1 MSAFRGV
8 AVALVKGFVRDKA
21 SVFFSLVFPLMF
33 LVLFGAIFD
42 VDSTPRLDM
51 VTIGSVPLI
60 DDMPAEARDSFD
72 EAFEVTE
79 ADDREAALDQVRGGD
94 VDVAVEMDGSVLV
107 AHYTQT
113 DAVRAAVVRG
123 TLSSFVDSANIAISG
138 VPPTFGFRAESVED
152 DSLEPIQFVTPG
164 LLGWAVAMSASFG
177 AAATLQGWRQSGL
190 MRRLQLS
197 PASPVAI
204 ISARIVVTVAIALVQ
219 MVIFLGLATGAFGLE
234 LTDSWWLVVPVLT
247 VGTLS
252 FMALG
257 LLAGAIA
264 RTAEGAV
271 NLANFFVLPMA
282 FLAGSFFSLEAAP
295 EWLNRVS
302 LLMPL
307 RHLNDA
313 MLDVLVRGEGLRAVI
328 APTAYV
334 IGFGLVVGSV
344 AVVLFR
350 RRDE

>member
-204 ISARIVVTVAIALVQ
+204 ISARIVVTSSC
-219 MVIFLGLATGAFGLE
+219 FLFQ
-234 LTDSWWLVVPVLT
+234 
-247 VGTLS
+247 
-252 FMALG
+252 
-257 LLAGAIA
+257 
-264 RTAEGAV
+264 RTK
-271 NLANFFVLPMA
+271 
-282 FLAGSFFSLEAAP
+282 
-295 EWLNRVS
+295 R
-302 LLMPL
+302 
-307 RHLNDA
+307 
-313 MLDVLVRGEGLRAVI
+313 
-328 APTAYV
+328 
-334 IGFGLVVGSV
+334 
-344 AVVLFR
+344 
-350 RRDE
+350 